1 MVRVSGCSKWFAL
14 LSFVLWAQG
23 CGQSV
28 PKAALALTPESLR
41 DRQIQTRV
49 FSTTD
54 EATLQSACAAV
65 LQDLG
70 YQLDE
75 SETELGV
82 IVASR
87 QRDVTDTGEVIGA
100 FFLTLLSGV
109 STPYSKEQKVL
120 ASVVTRPSGDNR
132 ISVRVIFQHMVWNT
146 NNQLVRN
153 EQINEPEIYQEFFSK
168 LSKSV
173 FLDAEGI

>member
-1 MVRVSGCSKWFAL
+1 ML
-14 LSFVLWAQG
+14 LIVLSCAQG

-28 PKAALALTPESLR
+28 PKGALALSPESLQ
-41 DRQIQTRV
+41 DRQMQTRV

-54 EATLQSACAAV
+54 EAMLQTACAAL

-87 QRDVTDTGEVIGA
+87 HRDVTNTGEVVA
-100 FFLTLLSGV
+100 AVFVAAMFGV
-109 STPYSKEQKVL
+109 HTAYSREQKVL
-120 ASVVTRPSGDNR
+120 ASVVTRPIGDER
-132 ISVRVIFQHMVWNT
+132 VAVRVIFQHMVWNT
-146 NNQLVRN
+146 DNQLVRN
-153 EQINEPEIYQEFFSK
+153 EQINDAEIYQEFFSK

-173 FLDAEGI
+173 FLEAEGI